1 MSLKVCFRAY
11 LVSGV
16 TLTVKM
22 TSEGP
27 ENGSA
32 GCSEVEVFV
41 GLRSSI
47 RSGQRYLESFGGLGE
62 RFLREMASC

>member
-22 TSEGP
+22 TSEEAESGF
-27 ENGSA
+27 A
-32 GCSEVEVFV
+32 EVKVFV

-47 RSGQRYLESFGGLGE
+47 RSGQRCLDSFGGLGE

>member
-1 MSLKVCFRAY
+1 MCFQAY

-22 TSEGP
+22 ASEGS

-32 GCSEVEVFV
+32 GFSGVEVFV

-47 RSGQRYLESFGGLGE
+47 RSGQRCLDSFGGLGE